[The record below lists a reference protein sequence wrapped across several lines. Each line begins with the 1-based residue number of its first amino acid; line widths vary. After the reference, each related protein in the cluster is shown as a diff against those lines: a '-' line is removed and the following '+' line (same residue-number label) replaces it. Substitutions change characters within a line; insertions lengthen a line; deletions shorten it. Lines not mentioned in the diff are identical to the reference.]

1 LNSQTQTKNLTKK
14 TNKQMKKLLLTIGLL
29 AAVAVSSSY
38 GQGTVAFGNTGG
50 TRVSTNSGSGNV
62 TTGSGLV
69 APNSTQLYY
78 YALFYSVAQT
88 TVGGVNVNVVGT
100 NGVYA
105 FNAAGWVDGTTGGAY
120 STNAAVGRLQPSAP
134 NTDGSASVSGLG
146 GGSSAQMVVIGWSAN
161 IGTTIA
167 ALQQYLNGQGAL
179 YVAGNNGWV
188 GESLVSQAITPGTL
202 GSTSPSGI
210 FGVAPAFIPGFV
222 LGEVIPTPEPG
233 TLALCALGGASLL
246 MLRRKK

>member
-14 TNKQMKKLLLTIGLL
+14 NKQMKKLLLTIGLMT
-29 AAVAVSSSY
+29 AVAVGSY
-38 GQGTVAFGNTGG
+38 GQGTIVFGNTGG
-50 TRVSTNSGSGNV
+50 TRVSTNSGPGNV
-62 TTGSGLV
+62 TTGVGLV

-78 YALFYSVAQT
+78 YALFYSTTQT

-105 FNAAGWVDGTTGGAY
+105 FNAAGWSDGTTGGAY
-120 STNAAVGRLQPSAP
+120 STNAAFGRFQPSAP
-134 NTDGSASVSGLG
+134 NTDQSASVNGLG
-146 GGSSAQMVVIGWSAN
+146 GGTSATFVIVGWSAN
-161 IGTTIA
+161 IGSTVA
-167 ALQQYLNGQGAL
+167 QLAQYLAGQGPL
-179 YVAGNNGWV
+179 FVAGNAGWV
-188 GESLVSQAITPGTL
+188 GESAVSGLIAPGTL
-202 GSTSPSGI
+202 GSTSAAGLMGAALPFISG
-210 FGVAPAFIPGFV
+210 FT